1 MVSHINPSEMP
12 LPTGWS
18 RRAKL
23 AMLHVLSLAQYATA
37 YTRGWAADS
46 RSARLRLRA
55 QNEQLRQAV
64 ALLKEELRIKDERM
78 RRSLRTSGHTM
89 YRSNAC
95 PFSNCA
101 LHVRGPSRR
110 QPRRFL

>member
-1 MVSHINPSEMP
+1 MSANPSSREIP
-12 LPTGWS
+12 LFRVWTSGVKS
-18 RRAKL
+18 AVL
-23 AMLHVLSLAQYATA
+23 DVLSLAHFSLACA
-37 YTRGWAADS
+37 RGWAADS

-95 PFSNCA
+95 PFSSCV
-101 LHVRGPSRR
+101 LHGLGPSRR
-110 QPRRFL
+110 WPRRFL